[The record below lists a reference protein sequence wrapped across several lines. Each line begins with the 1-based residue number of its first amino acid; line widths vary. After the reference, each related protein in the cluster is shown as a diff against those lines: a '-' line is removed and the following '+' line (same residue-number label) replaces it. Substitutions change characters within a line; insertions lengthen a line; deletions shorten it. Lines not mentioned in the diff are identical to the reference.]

1 MTNEQFI
8 NEVARQAGVSK
19 QQAEPLTKAA
29 LSALADRLT
38 GGEADDVASQLPKGI
53 KEAMLP
59 ATPEAETFGLG
70 EFIERIARRAEVTT
84 EQAEVGARAVMATL
98 HEAITEGEFK
108 DMMAQLPEDF
118 DLFVESAPSAP
129 SQA

>member
-19 QQAEPLTKAA
+19 QQAEPLMKAV

-53 KEAMLP
+53 KEAMIP
-59 ATPEAETFGLG
+59 STPEAETFGLG
-70 EFIERIARRAEVTT
+70 EFIERIARRAGVTT
-84 EQAEVGARAVMATL
+84 EQAEVGARAVMKTL
-98 HEAITEGEFK
+98 REAITEGEFK
-108 DMMAQLPEDF
+108 DMTAQLPEDF
-118 DLFVESAPSAP
+118 GQLVEQAPSRA
-129 SQA
+129 